1 MSRVMVK
8 NLGDI
13 KGYEFYSNYIVT
25 SEGRVFNTKTGREV
39 GSKKEYMQVSLSAK
53 LEDGSRVNK
62 TCYIHQ
68 IVAAAW
74 LDEVEDKTFIDHV
87 NRDKFDNRLENL
99 RYVNREENL
108 KNSERKPRKSTK
120 NTPVVAINTKTRE
133 TFSFASLA
141 EACRQLQ
148 INYSVAMSVL
158 KGKKK
163 STKDGFKFIA
173 I

>member
-1 MSRVMVK
+1 MSKVMVK
-8 NLGDI
+8 KLSDI
-13 KGYEFYSNYIVT
+13 KGYEDYKNYIVT

-39 GSKKEYMQVSLSAK
+39 GNKKEYMQVTLSNRCK
-53 LEDGSRVNK
+53 DGSRITK

-74 LDEVEDKTFIDHV
+74 LKPVEGKTFIDHI
-87 NRDKFDNRLENL
+87 NRDKHDNRLENL

-120 NTPVVAINTKTRE
+120 NTPVVAINTKTRD
-133 TFSFASLA
+133 TFSFESLA
-141 EACRQLQ
+141 AACRQLN
-148 INYSVAMSVL
+148 INYSVAYAVL
-158 KGKKK
+158 IGNKK
-163 STKDGFKFIA
+163 STRDGFKFIA

>member
-1 MSRVMVK
+1 M
-8 NLGDI
+8 LI
-13 KGYEFYSNYIVT
+13 
-25 SEGRVFNTKTGREV
+25 
-39 GSKKEYMQVSLSAK
+39 
-53 LEDGSRVNK
+53 
-62 TCYIHQ
+62 
-68 IVAAAW
+68 
-74 LDEVEDKTFIDHV
+74 
-87 NRDKFDNRLENL
+87 DKFDNRLENL